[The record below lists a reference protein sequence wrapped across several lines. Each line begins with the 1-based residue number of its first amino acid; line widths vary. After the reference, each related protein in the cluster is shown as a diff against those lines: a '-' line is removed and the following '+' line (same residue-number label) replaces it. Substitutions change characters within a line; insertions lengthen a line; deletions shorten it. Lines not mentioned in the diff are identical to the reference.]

1 MENVGYW
8 DVSDRTRD
16 DGILFGEIGMKIRL
30 DWRKSAREN
39 ATHHYSLS
47 KEYAKK
53 AQGAAQAIEETKRE
67 LADAGKEN
75 ATQDKLASAAPKMK
89 RKKEW
94 FEKYR
99 WFYTSGGRL
108 VVAGRDAKQNDYLVA
123 KTMAE
128 KDLFFHADIQGAPA
142 TILADG
148 KNASGQEKKETA
160 QFAASHSSAW
170 KTGAAG
176 VDVYAVEKSQLSK
189 HAQGGFVGAGGFA
202 IAGGREWFPSTALG
216 LAVGVKGD
224 VVVCLPLAHPDAAGF
239 PVHLSLG
246 NYEKG
251 AAAKKIAQFLKCDV
265 NEVLLALPS
274 GRFSI
279 KEMK

>member
-1 MENVGYW
+1 
-8 DVSDRTRD
+8 
-16 DGILFGEIGMKIRL
+16 MKIRL
-30 DWRKSAREN
+30 DWRKGAREN
-39 ATHHYSLS
+39 ATHYYSLS

-67 LADAGKEN
+67 LAEAGKEN
-75 ATQDKLASAAPKMK
+75 AKQDHLASAGPKMK

-99 WFYTSGGRL
+99 WFYTSGGKL

-123 KTMAE
+123 KAMTE
-128 KDLFFHADIQGAPA
+128 KDLFFHADIQGAPS

-148 KNASGQEKKETA
+148 KNASDQEKKEAA

-170 KTGAAG
+170 KAGAAG
-176 VDVYAVEKSQLSK
+176 VDAYAVEKSQLSK

-202 IAGGREWFPSTALG
+202 ISGEREWFPSTPLG
-216 LAVGVKGD
+216 LALGEKDGIVL
-224 VVVCLPLAHPDAAGF
+224 CLPLAHPDAAGF
-239 PVHLSLG
+239 PIQLSLG

-251 AAAKKIAQFLKCDV
+251 TAAKKIAQFLKCDV

-279 KEMK
+279 KERK